1 MDLTTTRA
9 DTRYVAGETHDAC
22 ECEVSAVREDSFSEG
37 GIYPLRA
44 FVMVAAVAMV
54 VLAFVR

>member
-1 MDLTTTRA
+1 M
-9 DTRYVAGETHDAC
+9 
-22 ECEVSAVREDSFSEG
+22 REDSFSEG